1 MNKHA
6 SRLPRLASPLIGS
19 VITLSTLTAL
29 STQALAQTELARV
42 GGAVITLEEFNKRY
56 QDNSKFFQ
64 FNPPSKQAVLDDL
77 LKRELGIQEAR
88 RLGLDKDPAVLD
100 RVNTVLYQ
108 ALLDK
113 QLGKDLEQIKISDAE
128 AKAHYEKNPEIRTS
142 HIFVAVRPGAP
153 EAEVKAAKDR
163 ISQILKEDLKGGASF
178 SEVAQTRS
186 DGPAASMGGDIDYKT
201 RDALDPAYYEAALRL
216 RTPGN
221 VSGIVRSSFGFHII
235 KLTAIRPWDD
245 ADRTVVRRQIF
256 EAKRQSLFEK
266 YMSGLRGQYKVSV
279 KKDLIKE

>member
-6 SRLPRLASPLIGS
+6 SRLPRLVSSLIGS
-19 VITLSTLTAL
+19 VLALGTLTAL

-266 YMSGLRGQYKVSV
+266 YMSSLRGQYKVSV

>member
-1 MNKHA
+1 
-6 SRLPRLASPLIGS
+6 
-19 VITLSTLTAL
+19 
-29 STQALAQTELARV
+29 
-42 GGAVITLEEFNKRY
+42 
-56 QDNSKFFQ
+56 
-64 FNPPSKQAVLDDL
+64 
-77 LKRELGIQEAR
+77 
-88 RLGLDKDPAVLD
+88 
-100 RVNTVLYQ
+100 
-108 ALLDK
+108 
-113 QLGKDLEQIKISDAE
+113 
-128 AKAHYEKNPEIRTS
+128 
-142 HIFVAVRPGAP
+142 VAVRPGAP

>member
-1 MNKHA
+1 
-6 SRLPRLASPLIGS
+6 
-19 VITLSTLTAL
+19 
-29 STQALAQTELARV
+29 V

-113 QLGKDLEQIKISDAE
+113 QLGKDLEQIKISDTE

-153 EAEVKAAKDR
+153 ESEVKAAKDR

-256 EAKRQSLFEK
+256 ESKRQSLFEK